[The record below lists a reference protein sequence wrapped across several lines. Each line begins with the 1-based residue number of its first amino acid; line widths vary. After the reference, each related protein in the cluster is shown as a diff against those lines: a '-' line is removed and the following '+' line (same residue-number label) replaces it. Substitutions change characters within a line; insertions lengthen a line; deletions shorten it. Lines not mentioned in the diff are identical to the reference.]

1 MSDPRPPRPP
11 RQRGEP
17 PGDRPKYTV
26 YRSRPRALSFLDRRT
41 SPSRDGGLR
50 NLRAEA
56 RAADARTAR
65 SRITPKRVV
74 LAVLAAVAGWL
85 LLSLVMFLV
94 SAQFEQEQVSDA
106 AQRTLDGAGP
116 MPFSANTILVL
127 GSDARPKGSK
137 EGGANPGGPSRS
149 DTIMLIRTGGGAAAR
164 LSIPRDTV
172 VDIPGH
178 GPDKINAAYAIGG
191 AALTVTTIKRFL
203 GIEINHLVEVNFTK
217 FPEFI
222 DALGGVDVT
231 TGCVV
236 SNINGG
242 KKNGGTTLILKPGTH
257 TLNGTQALALAR
269 TRTNECNPAED
280 DLTRAKRQ
288 QQILSGVKSALLTPR
303 TFFHLPWVAW
313 TAPQT
318 IRSDMGG
325 PTLMGLMASQVI
337 GGTPQPRVLKPTGFV
352 TLPDGGAGL
361 TVSDDVKK
369 QEVQRFLDG

>member
-1 MSDPRPPRPP
+1 
-11 RQRGEP
+11 
-17 PGDRPKYTV
+17 
-26 YRSRPRALSFLDRRT
+26 
-41 SPSRDGGLR
+41 
-50 NLRAEA
+50 
-56 RAADARTAR
+56 
-65 SRITPKRVV
+65 
-74 LAVLAAVAGWL
+74 
-85 LLSLVMFLV
+85 
-94 SAQFEQEQVSDA
+94 
-106 AQRTLDGAGP
+106 

-280 DLTRAKRQ
+280 DLTRARRQ
-288 QQILSGVKSALLTPR
+288 QQLIASMKSQVLSIGGFVRLPLISWNTPKALST
-303 TFFHLPWVAW
+303 
-313 TAPQT
+313 
-318 IRSDMGG
+318 DMGG
-325 PTLMGLMASQVI
+325 PTLMGMFMSLGLFGSPPP
-337 GGTPQPRVLKPTGFV
+337 TVLKPDGLA
-352 TLPDGGAGL
+352 TLPDGEQAL
-361 TVSDDVKK
+361 TITPASKAK
-369 QEVQRFLDG
+369 QVRKFEDG

>member
-11 RQRGEP
+11 RKRP
-17 PGDRPKYTV
+17 PSSGQPGYTV

-41 SPSRDGGLR
+41 SPARDGGLR
-50 NLRAEA
+50 TLRADARAAEA
-56 RAADARTAR
+56 RRP
-65 SRITPKRVV
+65 RITPKRVL
-74 LAVLAAVAGWL
+74 LAVLGAVAGWL
-85 LLSLVMFLV
+85 LLSFALFMI
-94 SAQFEQEQVSDA
+94 SAQFEQEKISA
-106 AQRTLDGAGP
+106 AAERTLDSGGP

-127 GSDARPKGSK
+127 GSDARPAGSK

-149 DTIMLIRTGGGAAAR
+149 DTIMLIRTGGGASTR

-178 GPDKINAAYAIGG
+178 GEDKINAAYAIGG
-191 AALTVTTIKRFL
+191 AALTVTTVKQFL

-217 FPEFI
+217 FPDFI
-222 DALGGVDVT
+222 DTLGGVDVT

-242 KKNGGTTLILKPGTH
+242 AKNGGTTLILRPGTH
-257 TLNGTQALALAR
+257 RLNGKQALALAR
-269 TRTNECNPAED
+269 TRTNECNPGED
-280 DLTRAKRQ
+280 DLTRARRQ
-288 QQILSGVKSALLTPR
+288 QQILSGVKGRLTTPR
-303 TFFHLPWVAW
+303 TFLHLPWVAW

-325 PTLMGLMASQVI
+325 LTLMGLMTSQVI

-361 TVSDDVKK
+361 TVSDDEKR
-369 QEVQRFLDG
+369 QEVRRFLDG